1 LQVIGVVA
9 LRPAFGVAPFLMLSS
24 LKVARDAPIGGVEMR
39 SLTSAVLAI
48 TLGLCLSTSAL
59 AADRPDSW
67 VTAKTKLALM
77 TTEGI
82 DTWDLNVD
90 TVSGVVT
97 LHGKVATD
105 AAKQKAET
113 VAQGI
118 EGVKSIKNL
127 LQVVPKP
134 QREAVSDNDDII
146 LDRVKKAFDSDAMV
160 DKSSITVA
168 SVNKGVVLL
177 SGKAKSVEEH
187 LQAVEIASKVPGVRR
202 VSSEVTVEG
211 SN

>member
-1 LQVIGVVA
+1 VVA
-9 LRPAFGVAPFLMLSS
+9 AHPCRQEE
-24 LKVARDAPIGGVEMR
+24 LKMR
-39 SLTSAVLAI
+39 SVTPFARAALVGIALCSWLTA
-48 TLGLCLSTSAL
+48 SAL

-67 VTAKTKLALM
+67 ITAKTKLALM
-77 TTEGI
+77 TTEGV

-90 TVSGVVT
+90 TVNGEVT
-97 LHGKVATD
+97 LHGKVASD

-118 EGVKSIKNL
+118 EGAKSVKNL

-134 QREAVSDNDDII
+134 QRDMVEDNDSIVN
-146 LDRVKKAFDSDAMV
+146 DRVKKAFDADPVV
-160 DKSSITVA
+160 DGSGISVA

-177 SGKAKSVEEH
+177 SGTAKSLDAHVK
-187 LQAVEIASKVPGVRR
+187 AVELARQVPGVRR
-202 VSSEVTVEG
+202 VASEVKVEG

>member
-1 LQVIGVVA
+1 
-9 LRPAFGVAPFLMLSS
+9 
-24 LKVARDAPIGGVEMR
+24 MR

-48 TLGLCLSTSAL
+48 TLGLCLSTGAL

-82 DTWDLNVD
+82 DTSDLNVD
-90 TVSGVVT
+90 TVNGVVT
-97 LHGKVATD
+97 LHGKIGSD

-113 VAQGI
+113 VAQAI
-118 EGVKSIKNL
+118 EGVKSVKNL
-127 LQVVPKP
+127 LQIVPKP
-134 QREAVSDNDDII
+134 QRDAVSDNDDVI
-146 LDRVKKAFDSDAMV
+146 LDRVKKAFDNDAMV
-160 DKSSITVA
+160 DKSAIRVA

-177 SGKAKSVEEH
+177 SGQAKSIEDH
-187 LQAVEIASKVPGVRR
+187 LKAVETANKVPGVRR

>member
-1 LQVIGVVA
+1 MA
-9 LRPAFGVAPFLMLSS
+9 LFLVFTVLERGAWSP
-24 LKVARDAPIGGVEMR
+24 RGGKYKMR
-39 SLTSAVLAI
+39 SVTSAVLSVV
-48 TLGLCLSTSAL
+48 LGLCLTAGAL

-90 TVSGVVT
+90 TVNGVVT
-97 LHGKVATD
+97 LHGKVASK
-105 AAKQKAET
+105 AAKEKADD
-113 VAQGI
+113 VARSI
-118 EGVKSIKNL
+118 EGAKSVKNL

-134 QREAVSDNDDII
+134 QRDTVSDNDSVIADQ
-146 LDRVKKAFDSDAMV
+146 VKQAFNNDPIV
-160 DKSSITVA
+160 DKSGIEVA

-177 SGKAKSVEEH
+177 SGTAKSIDAH
-187 LQAVEIASKVPGVRR
+187 LEAVELASKVPGVRR
-202 VSSEVTVEG
+202 VASEVKVEG

>member
-1 LQVIGVVA
+1 
-9 LRPAFGVAPFLMLSS
+9 
-24 LKVARDAPIGGVEMR
+24 MR
-39 SLTSAVLAI
+39 SVLPLVRAAAA
-48 TLGLCLSTSAL
+48 GLVLSLALASSVL

-67 VTAKTKLALM
+67 ITMKTKLALM

-90 TVSGVVT
+90 TVNGVVT
-97 LHGKVATD
+97 LHGKVATAD
-105 AAKQKAET
+105 AKAKAES

-118 EGVKSIKNL
+118 DGVKSVKDL

-134 QREAVSDNDDII
+134 QRDAVDKSDDAIKDS
-146 LDRVKKAFDSDAMV
+146 VKKALDADSVVKDSGISV
-160 DKSSITVA
+160 E

-177 SGKAKSVEEH
+177 SGKAKSLDAH
-187 LQAVEIASKVPGVRR
+187 LRAVELARKVPGVHR

-211 SN
+211 TN

>member
-1 LQVIGVVA
+1 
-9 LRPAFGVAPFLMLSS
+9 
-24 LKVARDAPIGGVEMR
+24 MR
-39 SLTSAVLAI
+39 SVTSAVLGI
-48 TLGLCLSTSAL
+48 TLALCLTTGAL

-90 TVSGVVT
+90 TVNGVVT
-97 LHGKVATD
+97 LHGKVASE

-113 VAQGI
+113 VAQAI
-118 EGVKSIKNL
+118 EGAKSVKNL

-134 QREAVSDNDDII
+134 QREAVSDNDDVIA
-146 LDRVKKAFDSDAMV
+146 DRVKKAFDADPVVDA
-160 DKSSITVA
+160 SGISVA

-177 SGKAKSVEEH
+177 SGNAKSIDAH
-187 LQAVEIASKVPGVRR
+187 LKAVEIASKVPGVRR
-202 VSSEVTVEG
+202 VASEVKVEG
-211 SN
+211 TN

>member
-1 LQVIGVVA
+1 
-9 LRPAFGVAPFLMLSS
+9 
-24 LKVARDAPIGGVEMR
+24 MR
-39 SLTSAVLAI
+39 SLTSAVLGLV
-48 TLGLCLSTSAL
+48 LGLCLTTGAL

-77 TTEGI
+77 TTDGV

-90 TVSGVVT
+90 TVNGVVT
-97 LHGKVATD
+97 LHGKVAT
-105 AAKQKAET
+105 AEAKQKAET

-118 EGVKSIKNL
+118 EGAKSVKNL

-134 QREAVSDNDDII
+134 QRDAVSDNDDAI
-146 LDRVKKAFDSDAMV
+146 LDRVKKAFDADATI
-160 DKSSITVA
+160 DKSSISVA

-177 SGKAKSVEEH
+177 SGTAKSVDAH
-187 LQAVEIASKVPGVRR
+187 LKAVEAASKVPGVRR
-202 VSSEVTVEG
+202 VSSEVKVEG